1 MELAVFFIVFG
12 LFFILGMPIA
22 ASMIC
27 SSFIYCFMTGIDLN
41 FLGVQMF
48 SGLNTFVLIAIPLF
62 ILTAEVMDRTSVSQR
77 IFDFSNSLVGYIP
90 GGFAHV
96 NITNSVIFAGMSG
109 SALADAGGIGHL
121 EYQNMINRGF
131 PKEFSACCT
140 IASSTIGPIIPPSIP
155 AVVYAMVA
163 NVSVGRLLIGG
174 VLPGIGMALVMMVY
188 VYIVSVKRGYPREK
202 WVSWKYFL
210 RNLVYNFI
218 RTLLPMMTPI
228 ILLGSI
234 YLGVVTTTEAAG
246 VAALYSLAL
255 GFILYRTMNLKSFID
270 SLKTTFKTSGSVL
283 LLLPAAK
290 VFGVVLTKENMQAEL
305 FNFISSIAGN
315 GKFLVITAII
325 ILFTVVGLVNDPNVN
340 IMLFVPMVT
349 PLISAAG
356 LDPIHMG
363 LIIIITSMIGNTT
376 PPSGIVLAT
385 VCTMEKLSISKVS
398 RAMIPWFILLTGFV
412 VILAI
417 FPQIVLVLPNMLIR

>member
-1 MELAVFFIVFG
+1 MELAIFFITFVVFF
-12 LFFILGMPIA
+12 LLGMPIA
-22 ASMIC
+22 ASMIS
-27 SSFIYCFMTGIDLN
+27 SSFLYCFIVGIDLT
-41 FLGVQMF
+41 FLGAQMF

-77 IFDFSNSLVGYIP
+77 IFDFSNALVGYIP

-121 EYQNMINRGF
+121 EYQNMVDRGF

-163 NVSVGRLLIGG
+163 NVSVGRLLMAG
-174 VLPGIGMALVMMVY
+174 VLPGLGMAAVMMLY
-188 VYIVSVKRGYPREK
+188 VYFVSVRRGYPRMN
-202 WVSWKYFL
+202 WVSWKVYFRGL
-210 RNLVYNFI
+210 IYNFI
-218 RTLLPMMTPI
+218 RTFLPMMTPV

-234 YLGVVTTTEAAG
+234 YLGIVTTTEAAG
-246 VAALYSLAL
+246 IAVLYALIL
-255 GFILYRTMNLKSFID
+255 GFFLYRTMNVRQFID
-270 SLKTTFKTSGSVL
+270 CLKTTFKTSGSVL

-290 VFGVVLTKENMQAEL
+290 VFGVVMTKENMQAEL
-305 FNFISSIAGN
+305 FSFISSFAGD
-315 GKFLVITAII
+315 GKFLVMGSII
-325 ILFTVVGLVNDPNVN
+325 VLFLVMGLVNDPNVN

-363 LIIIITSMIGNTT
+363 LIIIVTAMIGNTT
-376 PPSGIVLAT
+376 PPSGIVLTT
-385 VCTMEKLSISKVS
+385 VCSLEKLNIAKVS
-398 RAMIPWFILLTGFV
+398 KAMIPWFLLLTAFV
-412 VILAI
+412 IFLAC
-417 FPQIVLVLPNMLIR
+417 FPQFVLFLPNSLM